1 MANKVQ
7 LLDNRW
13 DDQKAAA
20 LDEPG
25 KLLYRSNLLGAD
37 KRITNYG
44 GGNTSA
50 KVTEIDPLTGKPVEV
65 LWVKGSGGDVGTI
78 KLDGFA
84 TLYMEKLESL
94 KSIYKGV
101 ADEDR
106 MVGFLPHCT
115 FNLNSRAA
123 SIDTP
128 LHGFVPFRHVD
139 HMHPDAII
147 AIAASKNSREL
158 TKEVF
163 GDEIGWL
170 PWRRPGFQLGLDLGA
185 YAAAHP
191 NSKGVVLESHG
202 LFTWADDAK
211 ECYELTLDIINRAI
225 VWFDAKTAGK
235 PAFGGEATAS
245 LDAAARRA
253 IAARLMPEIR
263 GKIGVSERK
272 LGHFDDQPAVL
283 EFVNSR
289 NLHPLAA
296 LGTSCPDHFLRTK
309 IRPLVLDVDAANPE
323 AAVEALDAALEA
335 YRTDYARYY
344 NACKHDNSP
353 AMRDPN
359 PVIFLIPG
367 VGMLSFAKD
376 KATARIAGEFYVNA
390 INVMR
395 GASSVSD
402 YQGLPEQ
409 EAFDIEY
416 WLLEEAK
423 LQRMPKPKSLAGRVA
438 FVTGGAGG
446 IGRATAER
454 LLGQGACVV
463 LADIDAE
470 ALKAAHQDFAA
481 RYSADAVRGVRLNVT
496 DEAAVIASFAE
507 ASIEFGGIDILVS
520 NAGIASSAPVEVT
533 ELAMWNRNM
542 DILATGYFLVSR
554 EAFRLFRRQKIGG
567 NVVFVASKNG
577 LAASPNASAYCAAKA
592 AEIHLARCLALEGA
606 EAGIRVNTVNPDAVL
621 RGSKIWNGEWREQR
635 AASSNLQVDELEEHY
650 RKRSLLKL
658 NVLPEDI
665 AEAIYFLASDAS
677 AKSTG
682 NIINVDAGNVQ
693 SFTR

>member
-13 DDQKAAA
+13 DDQKAAT

-50 KVTEIDPLTGKPVEV
+50 KVSETDPLTGKPVEV

-211 ECYELTLDIINRAI
+211 ECYELTLDIINMASCHVCTRCNSGHSRCGRLPAPHRALRQRRPD
-225 VWFDAKTAGK
+225 WPHRH
-235 PAFGGEATAS
+235 PA
-245 LDAAARRA
+245 
-253 IAARLMPEIR
+253 P
-263 GKIGVSERK
+263 
-272 LGHFDDQPAVL
+272 
-283 EFVNSR
+283 
-289 NLHPLAA
+289 
-296 LGTSCPDHFLRTK
+296 
-309 IRPLVLDVDAANPE
+309 
-323 AAVEALDAALEA
+323 
-335 YRTDYARYY
+335 
-344 NACKHDNSP
+344 
-353 AMRDPN
+353 
-359 PVIFLIPG
+359 
-367 VGMLSFAKD
+367 
-376 KATARIAGEFYVNA
+376 AGEFSCAGND
-390 INVMR
+390 R
-395 GASSVSD
+395 GSWSRVPPAD
-402 YQGLPEQ
+402 
-409 EAFDIEY
+409 
-416 WLLEEAK
+416 
-423 LQRMPKPKSLAGRVA
+423 AGR
-438 FVTGGAGG
+438 
-446 IGRATAER
+446 
-454 LLGQGACVV
+454 
-463 LADIDAE
+463 
-470 ALKAAHQDFAA
+470 
-481 RYSADAVRGVRLNVT
+481 
-496 DEAAVIASFAE
+496 
-507 ASIEFGGIDILVS
+507 
-520 NAGIASSAPVEVT
+520 
-533 ELAMWNRNM
+533 
-542 DILATGYFLVSR
+542 
-554 EAFRLFRRQKIGG
+554 
-567 NVVFVASKNG
+567 
-577 LAASPNASAYCAAKA
+577 
-592 AEIHLARCLALEGA
+592 
-606 EAGIRVNTVNPDAVL
+606 
-621 RGSKIWNGEWREQR
+621 GS
-635 AASSNLQVDELEEHY
+635 
-650 RKRSLLKL
+650 
-658 NVLPEDI
+658 
-665 AEAIYFLASDAS
+665 
-677 AKSTG
+677 
-682 NIINVDAGNVQ
+682 
-693 SFTR
+693 